1 MFRQFAAIWAF
12 RHFLM
17 ALVRL
22 DLRQRYGRS
31 ALGLGWSVIQPAA
44 FAAVFV
50 LVFSGV
56 LNLSPASYMASLL
69 LGLAVWNFFRECAVS
84 GCLAFVAHES
94 YIRQRPLPYGLYSA
108 RLVLGFAIQSALA
121 LGVALVAVALV
132 NGTAAHLLLLWAVVP
147 ALALIVVAGWAVAT
161 VFAFAQVYFHDTK
174 HLLEVLAQMLFFLT
188 PIVYPPAVLVNKGL
202 GWVAR
207 FNPLNVYLELVR
219 YPLTTGE
226 PPDAKLVA
234 YGVACT
240 AALVGLAAAATASF
254 QKRLVFRM

>member
-1 MFRQFAAIWAF
+1 MRQFAEMWSF

-22 DLRQRYGRS
+22 DLRQKYSRS
-31 ALGLGWSVIQPAA
+31 ALGLGWSVVQPAA
-44 FAAVFV
+44 FSAVFV
-50 LVFSGV
+50 LVFSQV
-56 LNLSPASYMASLL
+56 LNTSPASYMVTLL
-69 LGLAVWNFFRECAVS
+69 IGLAVWNFFRECAVS
-84 GCLAFVAHES
+84 GCLAFVSHES

-108 RLVLGFAIQSALA
+108 RNVIGYAIHALFAFA
-121 LGVALVAVALV
+121 VALVAVVMV
-132 NGTAAHLLLLWAVVP
+132 NGHAEYLLTLWAVVP
-147 ALALIVVAGWAVAT
+147 ILLMILVAGWAVAT
-161 VFAFAQVYFHDTK
+161 IFAFAQVYFHDTK

-188 PIVYPPAVLVNKGL
+188 PIVYPPSLLVNKGL

-226 PPDAKLVA
+226 LPDAKLVA
-234 YGVACT
+234 YGLAFT
-240 AALVGLAAAATASF
+240 ALLVGMALATISAF